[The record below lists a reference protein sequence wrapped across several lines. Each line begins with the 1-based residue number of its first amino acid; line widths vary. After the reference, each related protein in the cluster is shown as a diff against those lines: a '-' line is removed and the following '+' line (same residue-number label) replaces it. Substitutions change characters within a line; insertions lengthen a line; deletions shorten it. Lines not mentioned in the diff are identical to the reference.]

1 MDNAAVD
8 NADQIEFW
16 NGKASE
22 KWLHF
27 EDMLNAMIEP
37 FGQRALEAAAAQPG
51 ERVLDIGCG
60 PGPTTAALAKQVGKE
75 GRVLGVDISA
85 PLLARACERLSG
97 YDNVSFIQADAQAHA
112 FEPESFDLAF
122 SRFGVMFFADP
133 RAAFANIRTAL
144 APGGR
149 LTIACW
155 RSPAENAFFSAPLEV
170 ITRFIE
176 LPPPEPDAPGPF
188 SLADEDKLRAV
199 LTGAG
204 FADVAIKR
212 VDETVSVPGP
222 LDEAVKFILRMG
234 PAGAALEE
242 APGALVAEVHAALA
256 EALAPHFEDGALRF
270 PGSIWVARGVNPKGG
285 NQ

>member
-1 MDNAAVD
+1 MDNAAAG

-22 KWLHF
+22 RWLHF
-27 EDMLNAMIEP
+27 EEARHALIEP
-37 FGQRALEAAAAQPG
+37 LSRRVLEAAAAQPG

-60 PGPTTAALAKQVGKE
+60 PGSTTATLAKQVGE
-75 GRVLGVDISA
+75 NGHVLGVDISA
-85 PLLARACERLSG
+85 PLLARACEQLSG
-97 YDNVSFIQADAQAHA
+97 YDNVSFIQADAQTHA
-112 FEPESFDLAF
+112 FEPGAFDLAF

-133 RAAFANIRTAL
+133 GAAFANIRAAL

-155 RSPAENAFFSAPLEV
+155 RALAENALFSGPLEV
-170 ITRFIE
+170 IKRFID
-176 LPPPEPDAPGPF
+176 LPRPNPDAPGSF

-204 FADVAIKR
+204 FADVVIEQ
-212 VDETVSVPGP
+212 VDETMSVPGP

-234 PAGAALEE
+234 PAGAALE
-242 APGALVAEVHAALA
+242 GATSEVVAEVHAALA
-256 EALAPHFEDGALRF
+256 EALAPRLKDGALHF
-270 PGSIWVARGVNPKGG
+270 TGSIWVARGVNR
-285 NQ
+285 